1 VLKAEE
7 KQMQVSV
14 ENVGKLERKLV
25 VRLPADAYESTVRS
39 RIADA
44 GRNVRLKGFRP
55 GKVPTKVIEQRFG
68 AQIRGEAMSELVR
81 TSFQQAVSEQKLRPA
96 ASPAISTSGE
106 PVDGQIEYTATF
118 EVLPEIGKLD
128 VSTLAVTRT
137 VAHVSESD
145 VDTMVETLRQQR
157 RAWSPVE
164 RAAQNGDMALFEF
177 SAQGEGFT
185 HERERVGTIIG
196 SGAMSQD
203 LEAALIGH
211 VAGDEFDAD
220 VDFPAD
226 FRTAALAGKTASVA
240 VKLMRVQEAKLPE
253 IDSAFIAS
261 FGIAGG
267 DVAKFRADVRANLER
282 ELSGMLAMRLKNEV
296 VEKLIAAYPEIELP
310 QGMIEA
316 EARALHGQAQAQAQQ
331 QGQAF
336 AADATAFT
344 EMARRRVCAGVL
356 IGELA
361 RQNDIRPD
369 ARRVAEMLATI
380 ASTYEEPAQVVELY
394 QRDPQLMGG
403 LQNRVMEDQVA
414 EWVAA
419 HAQTSE
425 QTMTFNEA
433 MRQS

>member
-1 VLKAEE
+1 
-7 KQMQVSV
+7 
-14 ENVGKLERKLV
+14 
-25 VRLPADAYESTVRS
+25 
-39 RIADA
+39 
-44 GRNVRLKGFRP
+44 
-55 GKVPTKVIEQRFG
+55 
-68 AQIRGEAMSELVR
+68 
-81 TSFQQAVSEQKLRPA
+81 
-96 ASPAISTSGE
+96 
-106 PVDGQIEYTATF
+106 
-118 EVLPEIGKLD
+118 
-128 VSTLAVTRT
+128 
-137 VAHVSESD
+137 
-145 VDTMVETLRQQR
+145 
-157 RAWSPVE
+157 
-164 RAAQNGDMALFEF
+164 
-177 SAQGEGFT
+177 
-185 HERERVGTIIG
+185 
-196 SGAMSQD
+196 
-203 LEAALIGH
+203 
-211 VAGDEFDAD
+211 
-220 VDFPAD
+220 
-226 FRTAALAGKTASVA
+226 
-240 VKLMRVQEAKLPE
+240 LPE

-261 FGIAGG
+261 FGVAGG

-310 QGMIEA
+310 QGMIET

-336 AADATAFT
+336 AADISAFAD
-344 EMARRRVCAGVL
+344 MARRRVCAGVL

-419 HAQTSE
+419 HAQTTE
-425 QTMTFNEA
+425 QSMTFNEA

>member
-1 VLKAEE
+1 
-7 KQMQVSV
+7 MQVSV

-128 VSTLAVTRT
+128 VASLAITKATASVG
-137 VAHVSESD
+137 ESD
-145 VDTMVETLRQQR
+145 VDAMIETLRQQR
-157 RAWSPVE
+157 RAWAPVE
-164 RAAQNGDMALFEF
+164 RSAQDGDMALFEF

-196 SGAMSQD
+196 SGAMSQE
-203 LEAALIGH
+203 LETALVGH
-211 VAGDEFDAD
+211 AVGDEFDAD
-220 VDFPAD
+220 VNFPAD
-226 FRTAALAGKTASVA
+226 FRVAALAGKAANVS
-240 VKLMRVQEAKLPE
+240 VKLVRVQEAKLPE

-261 FGIAGG
+261 FGVAGG
-267 DVAKFRADVRANLER
+267 DVGKFRADVRANLER
-282 ELSGMLAMRLKNEV
+282 ELSGMLALRLKNEV
-296 VEKLIAAYPEIELP
+296 VEKLVATHPDVELP
-310 QGMIEA
+310 QGMVEA
-316 EARALHGQAQAQAQQ
+316 EASALQAQARAQAQQ
-331 QGQAF
+331 QGQASV
-336 AADATAFT
+336 ADVSAFMD
-344 EMARRRVCAGVL
+344 MARRRVCAGVL

-369 ARRVAEMLATI
+369 SRRVAEMLATI

-394 QRDPQLMGG
+394 QRDPQLMGS

-425 QTMTFNEA
+425 QQLTFNEA
-433 MRQS
+433 MRQA

>member
-1 VLKAEE
+1 
-7 KQMQVSV
+7 MQVSV
-14 ENVGKLERKLV
+14 ENVGKLERRLV

-128 VSTLAVTRT
+128 VAALAVRKA
-137 VAHVSESD
+137 VAKVDESD
-145 VDTMVETLRQQR
+145 VDAMIETLRAQR
-157 RAWSPVE
+157 RSWAPVE
-164 RAAQNGDMALFEF
+164 RSAQNGDMALFEF

-196 SGAMSQD
+196 SGAMSPG
-203 LEAALIGH
+203 LETALIGH
-211 VAGDEFDAD
+211 AAGDEFDAD
-220 VDFPAD
+220 VNFPAD
-226 FRTAALAGKTASVA
+226 FRVAALAGKAANVS
-240 VKLMRVQEAKLPE
+240 VKLVRVQEAKLPE
-253 IDSAFIAS
+253 IDDAFIAS
-261 FGIAGG
+261 FGVAGG
-267 DVAKFRADVRANLER
+267 DVGKFRADVRANLER
-282 ELSGMLAMRLKNEV
+282 ELSGMLALRLKNEV
-296 VEKLIAAYPEIELP
+296 VEKLVAAHPDVELP
-310 QGMIEA
+310 QGMVEA
-316 EARALHGQAQAQAQQ
+316 EAGALHAQAKAQAQQ

-336 AADATAFT
+336 AADVSAFMD
-344 EMARRRVCAGVL
+344 MARRRVCAGVL

-361 RQNDIRPD
+361 RQNGIRPD
-369 ARRVAEMLATI
+369 SRRVAEMLATI

-425 QTMTFNEA
+425 QPMTFNEA

>member
-1 VLKAEE
+1 
-7 KQMQVSV
+7 MQVSV

-81 TSFQQAVSEQKLRPA
+81 TSFQQAVSEHKLRPA

-106 PVDGQIEYTATF
+106 AVDGQIEYTATF

-128 VSTLAVTRT
+128 VATLAVTRT
-137 VAHVSESD
+137 VANVDESD
-145 VDTMVETLRQQR
+145 VDTMIETLRQQR

-164 RAAQNGDMALFEF
+164 RAAQSGDMALFEF

-203 LEAALIGH
+203 LETALIGH
-211 VAGDEFDAD
+211 AAGDEFDAD
-220 VDFPAD
+220 VNFPAD
-226 FRTAALAGKTASVA
+226 FRAAALAGKTANVA

-261 FGIAGG
+261 FGVAGG

-282 ELSGMLAMRLKNEV
+282 ELSGVLAMRLKNEV

-336 AADATAFT
+336 AADVSAFT

-394 QRDPQLMGG
+394 QRDPQLISG

-419 HAQTSE
+419 HAQTTE
-425 QTMTFNEA
+425 QSMNFNEA
-433 MRQS
+433 MRQA

>member
-1 VLKAEE
+1 
-7 KQMQVSV
+7 MQVSI

-55 GKVPTKVIEQRFG
+55 GKVPVTVIEQRFG

-96 ASPAISTSGE
+96 ASPSISTSGE

-118 EVLPEIGKLD
+118 EVLPEVGKLD
-128 VSTLAVTRT
+128 VAGLAITKHTAV
-137 VAHVSESD
+137 VAETD
-145 VDTMVETLRQQR
+145 VDAMIETLRQQR
-157 RAWSPVE
+157 RAWTSVE
-164 RAAQNGDMALFEF
+164 RAAQAGDMALFEF
-177 SAQGEGFT
+177 AAQGEGFA

-196 SGAMSQD
+196 SGAMGGD
-203 LEAALIGH
+203 LENALIGH
-211 VAGDEFDAD
+211 AAGDEFDTD
-220 VDFPAD
+220 VMFPAD
-226 FRTAALAGKTASVA
+226 FRNAALAGKVANASV
-240 VKLMRVQEAKLPE
+240 KLVRVQEAKLP
-253 IDSAFIAS
+253 DVDATFIAS
-261 FGIAGG
+261 FGIGGG
-267 DVAKFRADVRANLER
+267 DMEKFRADVRANLER
-282 ELSGMLAMRLKNEV
+282 ELTGMLAVRLKNEV
-296 VEKLIAAYPEIELP
+296 VEKLIAAHPDIELP
-310 QGMIEA
+310 QGMVDA

-331 QGQAF
+331 QGQPL
-336 AADATAFT
+336 AADVSAYM

-361 RQNDIRPD
+361 RQNDIRSD
-369 ARRVAEMLATI
+369 SRRVAELLATI

-419 HAQTSE
+419 HAQTTE

-433 MRQS
+433 MRQP

>member
-1 VLKAEE
+1 
-7 KQMQVSV
+7 MQVSI

-55 GKVPTKVIEQRFG
+55 GKVPVRVIEQRFG

-96 ASPAISTSGE
+96 ASPSISTSGE

-128 VSTLAVTRT
+128 VTGLAITKHTAV
-137 VAHVSESD
+137 VADAD
-145 VDTMVETLRQQR
+145 VDAMIETLRQQR
-157 RAWSPVE
+157 RAWTSVE
-164 RAAQNGDMALFEF
+164 RAAQAGDMALFEF
-177 SAQGEGFT
+177 SAQGEGFA

-196 SGAMSQD
+196 SGAMGGD
-203 LEAALIGH
+203 LENALIGH
-211 VAGDEFDAD
+211 AAGDEFDTD
-220 VDFPAD
+220 VTFPAD
-226 FRTAALAGKTASVA
+226 FRNAALAGKAANASI
-240 VKLMRVQEAKLPE
+240 KLMRVQEAKLP
-253 IDSAFIAS
+253 DVDAAFIAG
-261 FGIAGG
+261 FGIRGG
-267 DVAKFRADVRANLER
+267 DIEKFRADVRANLER
-282 ELSGMLAMRLKNEV
+282 ELTGMLAVRLKNEV
-296 VEKLIAAYPEIELP
+296 VEKLIAAHPDIELP
-310 QGMIEA
+310 QGMVDA

-336 AADATAFT
+336 AADVSVYM

-369 ARRVAEMLATI
+369 SRRVAELLATI

-419 HAQTSE
+419 HAQTTE

-433 MRQS
+433 MRQA